1 MKIFDT
7 KKELEV
13 ALCASIV
20 ERIETAIALFGDC
33 RILLSGGSTPI
44 DLFDLL
50 SQQVISW
57 ENVYI
62 GLVDERYVAPSDD
75 FSNEKMVR
83 NQLLKNN
90 AYAANFVGMV
100 MDESDEEQ
108 NRVQVEKAYFPF
120 FQRVDLVLLGMGED
134 GHTASLFPTDPASES
149 DLISKHVGIISTRA
163 PKYPEQRISCSK
175 QALLQSGMLYL
186 MLVGEKKLAA
196 FDWAIAEKL
205 PISHFNTPQL
215 NVYYSKN

>member
-1 MKIFDT
+1 MKIFET

-20 ERIETAIALFGDC
+20 ERIEMAISLFGDC
-33 RILLSGGSTPI
+33 HILLSGGSTPI

-57 ENVYI
+57 EKVHI

-75 FSNEKMVR
+75 FSNEKMIR
-83 NQLLKNN
+83 NQLLKNH
-90 AYAANFVGMV
+90 ASAANFVGMV
-100 MDESDEEQ
+100 KDESDEER
-108 NRVQVEKAYFPF
+108 NRVQVEKAYIPF
-120 FQRVDLVLLGMGED
+120 LHRIDLVLLGMGED
-134 GHTASLFPTDPASES
+134 GHTASLFPADPASEA
-149 DLISKHVGIISTRA
+149 DLNSKHVGIISTRA
-163 PKYPEQRISCSK
+163 PKYPERRISCSK
-175 QALLQSGMLYL
+175 QALLQSGMLFL

-205 PISHFNTPQL
+205 PISHFNTSQL
-215 NVYYSKN
+215 TIYYSKK